1 MTKVTTG
8 RQAIA
13 PDNKYRFNPYLPF
26 DEGDDRK
33 FSDRAYVVTMQ
44 TRDKAVNTINA
55 WTPVTK
61 SRASRTKA

>member
-44 TRDKAVNTINA
+44 TRDKAVNT
-55 WTPVTK
+55 TPVTK